1 MKKQKPADLF
11 SQPETKDVME
21 KPNFS
26 KDQKEAIKRLHE
38 MSKKLKFKPGGSFHQ
53 DK

>member
-1 MKKQKPADLF
+1 MKKKPADLF
-11 SQPETKDVME
+11 SQPENEEAM

-26 KDQKEAIKRLHE
+26 KEQKEAIKRLHE
-38 MSKKLKFKPGGSFHQ
+38 MSKKLKFKPGGSFRQ